1 MCETAHIEWLKHLSE
16 RHAVNGRGTILAL
29 ERTRGNFGLRWI
41 FFAMRFLTPPPSD
54 DDLNAAA
61 TSSSARYYSLASIRI
76 ILRRNTPALT
86 ASERLVGIW
95 LSR

>member
-1 MCETAHIEWLKHLSE
+1 MD
-16 RHAVNGRGTILAL
+16 
-29 ERTRGNFGLRWI
+29 FLR
-41 FFAMRFLTPPPSD
+41 MRFLTPPPRD

-86 ASERLVGIW
+86 ASERLS
-95 LSR
+95 LLLHASRNYYPV